1 MINIQQT
8 VQYDSRMEQ
17 LNNNIY
23 VLTQLIKAQA
33 MDFIYYEAGVLSDT
47 GRKMIWQVVLMVIF
61 MALLSTALV
70 IYFLFRSRSLARE
83 ITVPVKGLCEAVNLV
98 GQGEFQITPVET
110 NVYEIGH
117 LNDGIIRMAQQ
128 IYILLENVKK
138 EEGQKHQLQLQLL
151 QEQIN
156 PHFLYNTLDTIIW
169 LVESD
174 MHQEAIDML
183 TNLSIF
189 FRTTLSKGANIITL
203 GEEVEHVRSYLDIQ
217 QVRYQDIMSFRIQF
231 PKHLET
237 LRLPKLTLQ
246 PLVENALYHGVKE
259 KRGTSTIQVLFEEE
273 EENLCISVV
282 DDGIGITKERMTQLN
297 QGLAHTSK
305 VGFGLLAVNDRLR
318 LYFGEDYGIHIFSQY
333 GEGTTVKF
341 WIPLDFEG

>member
-1 MINIQQT
+1 
-8 VQYDSRMEQ
+8 
-17 LNNNIY
+17 
-23 VLTQLIKAQA
+23 
-33 MDFIYYEAGVLSDT
+33 
-47 GRKMIWQVVLMVIF
+47 MVIF
-61 MALLSTALV
+61 MALLSTVLV
-70 IYFLFRSRSLARE
+70 AYFLFRSRSLAKE
-83 ITVPVKGLCEAVNLV
+83 ITVPVEGLCDAVSLV

-128 IYILLENVKK
+128 IYLLLENVKK
-138 EEGQKHQLQLQLL
+138 EEAQKHQLQLQLL

-174 MHQEAIDML
+174 MHQEAINML
-183 TNLSIF
+183 TSLSVF
-189 FRTTLSKGANIITL
+189 FRTTLSKGANIIPL
-203 GEEVEHVRSYLDIQ
+203 KEEVEHVRSYLDIQ
-217 QVRYQDIMSFRIQF
+217 QVRYQDIMSFRIEL
-231 PKHLET
+231 PGHLEA

-273 EENLCISVV
+273 GEDLCVSVV
-282 DDGIGITKERMTQLN
+282 DDGIGIPKERMAQLN
-297 QGLAHTSK
+297 QALAHTSK

-318 LYFGEDYGIHIFSQY
+318 LYFGERYGIRIFSKY

-341 WIPLDFEG
+341 WIPLNFEG